1 MANVSSS
8 NLTSKFSNTI
18 VDQELS
24 SLAKASYI
32 ISIIFNSITCPFTVL
47 LNVLVILAVKSRP
60 RLQSKPNILLA
71 CLAVTDAMNGL
82 SAQPAF
88 ILATTLKLLRMT
100 SYLRISVYYQNFA
113 SRVLYV
119 CSALHLMLVT
129 LERLVAIKF
138 TMRYPYVVTNR
149 NIKVAV
155 IAFWIVCLCSEQAA
169 LITDQTIFTNAFT
182 GLVLTSCVLFI
193 LVSYVILYRE
203 TRRHENKIK
212 TGQLPQEEKERFLR
226 DRKALKTTVYV
237 VGAVLLCLSPAAA
250 WLLVSSFLRV
260 VAEELWAQMTH
271 DQLRKTIGPTVRTFV
286 YLNSLINPLIYCWR
300 QKEMRKYVFNKFCK
314 SQDVHPVN

>member
-237 VGAVLLCLSPAAA
+237 VGAVLLCLTPAAA

>member
-1 MANVSSS
+1 M
-8 NLTSKFSNTI
+8 
-18 VDQELS
+18 
-24 SLAKASYI
+24 
-32 ISIIFNSITCPFTVL
+32 
-47 LNVLVILAVKSRP
+47 
-60 RLQSKPNILLA
+60 
-71 CLAVTDAMNGL
+71 
-82 SAQPAF
+82 
-88 ILATTLKLLRMT
+88 
-100 SYLRISVYYQNFA
+100 
-113 SRVLYV
+113 
-119 CSALHLMLVT
+119 
-129 LERLVAIKF
+129 
-138 TMRYPYVVTNR
+138 
-149 NIKVAV
+149 

-169 LITDQTIFTNAFT
+169 LITDQTIFTNSFT

-212 TGQLPQEEKERFLR
+212 AGQLPQEEKERFLR

-237 VGAVLLCLSPAAA
+237 VGAVLLCLTPAAA

-260 VAEELWAQMTH
+260 LAEELWAQMTY

>member
-155 IAFWIVCLCSEQAA
+155 IAFWIVCLCFEQAA

-237 VGAVLLCLSPAAA
+237 VGAVLLCLTPAAA

-300 QKEMRKYVFNKFCK
+300 QKEMR
-314 SQDVHPVN
+314 

>member
-1 MANVSSS
+1 M
-8 NLTSKFSNTI
+8 
-18 VDQELS
+18 
-24 SLAKASYI
+24 
-32 ISIIFNSITCPFTVL
+32 
-47 LNVLVILAVKSRP
+47 LVILAVKSRP

-71 CLAVTDAMNGL
+71 CLAVTDALNGL
-82 SAQPAF
+82 VAQPAF
-88 ILATTLKLLRMT
+88 ISATTLKLFHIT
-100 SYLRISVYYQNFA
+100 SYSRVVSVRYQNIS

-129 LERLVAIKF
+129 WERLVAIKF

-155 IAFWIVCLCSEQAA
+155 IAFWILCLCSEQAA
-169 LITDQTIFTNAFT
+169 LITDQTIFTNSFT

-212 TGQLPQEEKERFLR
+212 AGQLPQEEKERFLR

-237 VGAVLLCLSPAAA
+237 VGAVLLCLTPAAA

-260 VAEELWAQMTH
+260 LAEELWAQMTY

>member
-100 SYLRISVYYQNFA
+100 SYLRILVYYQNFA

-138 TMRYPYVVTNR
+138 TMRYPYAVTNR

-237 VGAVLLCLSPAAA
+237 VGAVLLCLTPAAA

>member
-1 MANVSSS
+1 
-8 NLTSKFSNTI
+8 
-18 VDQELS
+18 
-24 SLAKASYI
+24 
-32 ISIIFNSITCPFTVL
+32 
-47 LNVLVILAVKSRP
+47 
-60 RLQSKPNILLA
+60 
-71 CLAVTDAMNGL
+71 
-82 SAQPAF
+82 
-88 ILATTLKLLRMT
+88 
-100 SYLRISVYYQNFA
+100 
-113 SRVLYV
+113 
-119 CSALHLMLVT
+119 MLVT
-129 LERLVAIKF
+129 WERLVVIKF

-169 LITDQTIFTNAFT
+169 LITDQTIFTNSFT

-212 TGQLPQEEKERFLR
+212 AGQLPQEEKERFLR

-237 VGAVLLCLSPAAA
+237 VGAVLLCLTPAAA

-260 VAEELWAQMTH
+260 LAEELWAQMTH

>member
-129 LERLVAIKF
+129 LERLVAIEF

-237 VGAVLLCLSPAAA
+237 VGAVLLCLTPAAA

>member
-129 LERLVAIKF
+129 LERLVAIEF

-203 TRRHENKIK
+203 TRRHENEIK

-237 VGAVLLCLSPAAA
+237 VGAVLLCLTPAAA

>member
-1 MANVSSS
+1 
-8 NLTSKFSNTI
+8 
-18 VDQELS
+18 
-24 SLAKASYI
+24 
-32 ISIIFNSITCPFTVL
+32 
-47 LNVLVILAVKSRP
+47 
-60 RLQSKPNILLA
+60 
-71 CLAVTDAMNGL
+71 
-82 SAQPAF
+82 
-88 ILATTLKLLRMT
+88 
-100 SYLRISVYYQNFA
+100 
-113 SRVLYV
+113 
-119 CSALHLMLVT
+119 MLVT
-129 LERLVAIKF
+129 CERLVAIKF

-169 LITDQTIFTNAFT
+169 LITDQTIFTNSFT

-212 TGQLPQEEKERFLR
+212 AGQLPQEEKERFLR

-237 VGAVLLCLSPAAA
+237 KGAVQLCLTPAAA

-260 VAEELWAQMTH
+260 LAEELWAQMTYN
-271 DQLRKTIGPTVRTFV
+271 QLRKTIGPTVRTFV